1 MESLTLSHLDLCN
14 TLLRVDKNER
24 NVGCLMSYV
33 NRIHPDLD
41 RKQLSLVE
49 KKLNLSFLRIFK
61 IKLSYAFYKE
71 DAFRKRNREWLS
83 GNVLIHFEKG
93 VSSGGR
99 PLDNYKDSSKSTK
112 RRKILVLSDN
122 YLEEEIKQAFYK
134 NLRESGRKH
143 LIKVIEGLLNNDEYN
158 LLTFTEAE
166 SLALIEN
173 AKLSRWQYDTI
184 RK

>member
-1 MESLTLSHLDLCN
+1 M
-14 TLLRVDKNER
+14 
-24 NVGCLMSYV
+24 
-33 NRIHPDLD
+33 
-41 RKQLSLVE
+41 
-49 KKLNLSFLRIFK
+49 KLFS
-61 IKLSYAFYKE
+61 AFYKE
-71 DAFRKRNREWLS
+71 DAFRKKKREWLS

-99 PLDNYKDSSKSTK
+99 PSLDNYEDGSKSTK

-122 YLEEEIKQAFYK
+122 YSEEEIKQVFYK
-134 NLRESGRKH
+134 NLRNFGRKH
-143 LIKVIEGLLNNDEYN
+143 LIKVIEGLLNNNECN

-166 SLALIEN
+166 SLALIED